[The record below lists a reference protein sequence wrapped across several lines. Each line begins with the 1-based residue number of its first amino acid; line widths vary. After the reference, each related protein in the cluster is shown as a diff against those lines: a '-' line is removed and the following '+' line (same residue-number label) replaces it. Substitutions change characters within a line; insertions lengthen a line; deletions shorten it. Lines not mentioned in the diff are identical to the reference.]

1 MVHHLGRLDSSH
13 RRAKR
18 RRQTVHRGLGEVCEA
33 IKNCDLP
40 VAVAIDGFC
49 IDGASEIAA
58 AADFRIGSSDS
69 WYSMPEVRIG
79 IPSVLESVNLHRL
92 MGWTKPTVQSSP
104 SRNAC

>member
-1 MVHHLGRLDSSH
+1 MDSSH

-40 VAVAIDGFC
+40 DAVAIDGFC
-49 IDGASEIAA
+49 IGGAAEIAA

-92 MGWTKPTVQSSP
+92 MGWTKATAQSSP
-104 SRNAC
+104 SRNDC